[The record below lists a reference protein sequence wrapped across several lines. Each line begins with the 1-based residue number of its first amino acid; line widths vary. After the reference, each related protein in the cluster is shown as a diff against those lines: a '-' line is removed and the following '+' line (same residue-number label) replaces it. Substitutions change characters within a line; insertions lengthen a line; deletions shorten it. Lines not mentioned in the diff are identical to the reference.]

1 MKKIAYL
8 SACIVVI
15 AFFLSSC
22 ETPNINLAESVSTFK
37 IRSYQTRTYDTTNTK
52 MVLKAM
58 VNALQDEGF
67 VIKVLNT
74 DMGLIT
80 AERTFQTI
88 NKAQQFWYGVQYGYD
103 VATIVEGNISV
114 DQFGNQTKVR
124 ANFIKKVVN
133 TKGGITKV
141 NQIEDPKLY
150 QEFFAQAQKSIFIEK
165 EKVY

>member
-22 ETPNINLAESVSTFK
+22 ETPNINFAESVSTFK

-80 AERTFQTI
+80 
-88 NKAQQFWYGVQYGYD
+88 
-103 VATIVEGNISV
+103 
-114 DQFGNQTKVR
+114 
-124 ANFIKKVVN
+124 
-133 TKGGITKV
+133 
-141 NQIEDPKLY
+141 
-150 QEFFAQAQKSIFIEK
+150 
-165 EKVY
+165 